1 MTKAVT
7 EKVEK
12 SENNKIASGI
22 DREFF
27 RLYCED
33 HDELRKSVEDMLRV
47 RETTKDERVRVD
59 IDKWIVEQLIGKS
72 KQSTELESLG
82 GIEII
87 VNSGTLDN
95 GENKDQS

>member
-1 MTKAVT
+1 MAKAT
-7 EKVEK
+7 TQQVEK

-27 RLYCED
+27 RLYCDE
-33 HDELRKSVEDMLRV
+33 HDELRKSVEDMLRI
-47 RETTKDERVRVD
+47 RETTEDDKIRVD
-59 IDKWIVEQLIGKS
+59 IDKWIVEQLIGRP
-72 KQSTELESLG
+72 KQSTELESLD